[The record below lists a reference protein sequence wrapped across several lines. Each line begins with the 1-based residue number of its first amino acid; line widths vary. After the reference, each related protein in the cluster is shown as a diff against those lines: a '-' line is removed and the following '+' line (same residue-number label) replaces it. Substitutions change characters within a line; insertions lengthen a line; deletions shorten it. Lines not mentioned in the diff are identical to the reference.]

1 MDLKHMLR
9 VVVMIVGDDLE
20 QVFGGDGTLVKYL
33 PRQECAV
40 CATSYNKQSCNS
52 SLLCKGVGTLL
63 SFL

>member
-20 QVFGGDGTLVKYL
+20 QVFGGGTLVKYL
-33 PRQECAV
+33 PQQECAV
-40 CATSYNKQSCNS
+40 CATSYNIRVPTAPCCVRE
-52 SLLCKGVGTLL
+52 LGTLL